1 MPSSGFAR
9 DDRAFA
15 TATPGRVL
23 EGGEALKAATL
34 WRRDVTLGPGPALK
48 VSAPIGGAAL
58 DIADQHNEP
67 ATVPAPLTVNGKR
80 YELEVEPWAT
90 LLDLLREHLH
100 LTGIRKGC
108 GRGQCGACTML
119 ADDVRMSACL
129 APAAVYDGC
138 VSGFTA

>member
-1 MPSSGFAR
+1 
-9 DDRAFA
+9 
-15 TATPGRVL
+15 
-23 EGGEALKAATL
+23 
-34 WRRDVTLGPGPALK
+34 
-48 VSAPIGGAAL
+48 
-58 DIADQHNEP
+58 
-67 ATVPAPLTVNGKR
+67 VNSKR

-100 LTGIRKGC
+100 LTGTRKGC

-119 ADDVRMSACL
+119 ADGVRMSAGL